1 MSQAPWSSSE
11 AGQGLLRLM
20 EREDVG
26 GNSQTAFDSY
36 SRKEKSLG
44 LLCENFMALYGNPSP
59 AATTTT
65 AAGDGGGNHA
75 EEICLDAAAQRLG
88 VERRRIYDI
97 VNVLESV
104 GVVVR
109 KAKNRYHWL
118 GLGRM
123 HGVLQ
128 ELRRQAEALG
138 GVAGLRDA
146 LSAAVGAGGG
156 DTASQAPTSPDR
168 AAGIDASA
176 TLSPPVDSQPLST
189 ASSTHPPS
197 RKEKSLGILAQRFV
211 QLFLVSEERVLSL
224 ERAASLLLGMPMS
237 CGGGGGE
244 DSLVDGRMKTKV
256 RRLYDIAN
264 ILTSLGLIRKTQSRN
279 RKPAFAWCGFGRD
292 DVGTDVVVGE
302 SPARSTS
309 QADGSPQ
316 RRRQRPGEAPR
327 TPRGASRADRSPG
340 SVAVAGEEDGEA
352 SSAHELSSLASSS
365 LASSSTASSSAAA
378 DVSDAERRRAP
389 RPAPSSLSSSPAG
402 KRQRGARSPANAT
415 VSPRARVRAS
425 TAVATPPRASGS
437 APPPS
442 PPPGLMYRPMPV
454 RATSN
459 NGILPP
465 PPPPLAGAATL
476 SGTYRM
482 GAVTATATTTPRGR
496 GERELPVSAATSAAA
511 SGASEPPYITCF
523 AAQLYGGSGG
533 TSPPTAAAAA
543 AAVGGPFSAV
553 TTAPAANA
561 TPASTAHTLWRS
573 AQWCDWLDQCYAV
586 RQQQQQQQHTS
597 RSPTPTGFGIGFDID
612 TYMRRAQAA
621 GPEYYARAQEWFM
634 RMMEWQKKVWNASGG
649 TNSTVATAASTNAV
663 TANASTDSGNT
674 APTVTAAPEAQTD
687 APLSAQRQ
695 PADGDTA
702 LPDASDSKPAR
713 AVSPTLHPPEH
724 A

>member
-1 MSQAPWSSSE
+1 MSQTPWSNTE

-44 LLCENFMALYGNPSP
+44 LLCENFMALYGTPSP
-59 AATTTT
+59 AVTTVGG
-65 AAGDGGGNHA
+65 GDGGDNHV

-118 GLGRM
+118 GMGRM
-123 HGVLQ
+123 QGVLE

-138 GVAGLRDA
+138 GVAGLRNA

-156 DTASQAPTSPDR
+156 DTASQAPASPDR
-168 AAGIDASA
+168 AAGIDASV
-176 TLSPPVDSQPLST
+176 TLSPAVDSQPLST

-224 ERAASLLLGMPMS
+224 ERAASLLLGMPMLS
-237 CGGGGGE
+237 GGSGE
-244 DSLVDGRMKTKV
+244 DSLIDGRMKTKV

-279 RKPAFAWCGFGRD
+279 RKPAFVWCGFGRD
-292 DVGTDVVVGE
+292 DAGTDVVAE
-302 SPARSTS
+302 SPTRSTS
-309 QADGSPQ
+309 QAGGSPQ

-340 SVAVAGEEDGEA
+340 SVAVAGDEDGEA
-352 SSAHELSSLASSS
+352 SSAHELSSSS
-365 LASSSTASSSAAA
+365 LASSSTASSAAG
-378 DVSDAERRRAP
+378 VSDVERRRAP
-389 RPAPSSLSSSPAG
+389 RPAPSSLSSSSPAG

-415 VSPRARVRAS
+415 ASPRARVRAL

-437 APPPS
+437 ALPPS
-442 PPPGLMYRPMPV
+442 LPPGLVYRPMPV
-454 RATSN
+454 SAVSN

-465 PPPPLAGAATL
+465 PPPAGATTL
-476 SGTYRM
+476 SGACRM
-482 GAVTATATTTPRGR
+482 GAVTATATTAPHGG

-511 SGASEPPYITCF
+511 SGASEPPHITCF

-533 TSPPTAAAAA
+533 TSPAPPTAAG
-543 AAVGGPFSAV
+543 AVGGHFSAV

-586 RQQQQQQQHTS
+586 RQQQQQHTS

-649 TNSTVATAASTNAV
+649 TNSTMAAAATTTVV
-663 TANASTDSGNT
+663 TANTSTDSGNA
-674 APTVTAAPEAQTD
+674 APTMAAASGAQTD
-687 APLSAQRQ
+687 AAPSGRLQ
-695 PADGDTA
+695 PADGDAA
-702 LPDASDSKPAR
+702 LPNASDSKPAR
-713 AVSPTLHPPEH
+713 TVPSTLHPPEH